1 MNYKLKETEQQIQE
15 QKIKLTEESCGAPEL
30 LCATSLSLSLVASQE
45 QMVTKPKN
53 KQRELITI
61 HDIEILKI

>member
-15 QKIKLTEESCGAPEL
+15 QKSNSQRSQSGALEL
-30 LCATSLSLSLVASQE
+30 LCATSLSLSLVPSQE

-61 HDIEILKI
+61 HDIEI

>member
-15 QKIKLTEESCGAPEL
+15 QKSNSQRSQSGAPEL
-30 LCATSLSLSLVASQE
+30 LCATSLSLSLVPSQE

-61 HDIEILKI
+61 HDIEI